1 MIEIRKAKRT
11 QARLRIGLSSPS
23 GAGKTYSSLLLAKGL
38 VGSWDK
44 IGLIDSENGRG
55 DIYSDFGEYNIITLK
70 PPFTPESYIEAIKA
84 FENAGMEAIIID
96 STTHEWEGEGGCLQL
111 NEKLAMAKFKGN
123 TWSAW
128 SETTPRHQRFLD
140 AITSSSSHVITT
152 VRNKVETVM
161 TEDKRV
167 KKVGTKEVQREGF
180 EYELTVNFNI
190 DRDSHQVVVSKD
202 NTRLFEGKD
211 PFIITEATGKIL
223 ADWVA
228 SGAASGAEKTE
239 DEAVIE
245 YMDSVLLLLGKDR
258 EWLEKQSGALSIM
271 TLEELKTWSKKLDAA
286 LERINKKNQDPA
298 NFLPP
303 KSANSALQTSA
314 SKHITP
320 TNQKLL

>member
-1 MIEIRKAKRT
+1 MIEIRKAQRK
-11 QARLRIGLSSPS
+11 QSKLRIGLSSPS

-38 VGSWDK
+38 VGDWSK

-55 DIYSDFGEYNIITLK
+55 DIYSDLGEYNIITLK
-70 PPFTPESYIEAIKA
+70 PPFTPESYIEAVKA

-140 AITSSSSHVITT
+140 AITSSSSHIITT

-190 DRDSHQVVVSKD
+190 DRDSHQVVASKD

-211 PFIITEATGKIL
+211 PFIITEATGKVL

-228 SGAASGAEKTE
+228 TGAVDTDKIKKEKLLSMIGLQAVTLKQNLAWVEKTVGKLSDKTVSE
-239 DEAVIE
+239 LIDVEKRLQVAIEKAKQITEPEA
-245 YMDSVLLLLGKDR
+245 K
-258 EWLEKQSGALSIM
+258 
-271 TLEELKTWSKKLDAA
+271 
-286 LERINKKNQDPA
+286 
-298 NFLPP
+298 
-303 KSANSALQTSA
+303 
-314 SKHITP
+314 
-320 TNQKLL
+320 